1 MDSPSAERHTQRHQ
15 DRTAAVVA
23 LSARKKDA
31 KLERGACPR
40 CYLDAEPPADACV
53 CDLMT
58 PLPAPHAVTCFVH
71 ATELYKTSSTH
82 QLLLRG
88 LQHSE
93 LCVWHSDAYPTAA
106 VVWEHVLQ
114 QCVVSGR
121 TPAVLYPSPTAI
133 PATEFLAR
141 LSPERRRRGV
151 HVVVLDGTWHNVSA
165 MNTEL
170 PVSAPRIVVSPPP
183 TYTLFGPLRA
193 PPTPGRV
200 STLEA
205 VACLFD
211 ELRTSL
217 RPTPEVF
224 GAGDDAGAGVGAGA
238 GGGDGSGG
246 RGTSGRRRNAVRVLL
261 KTTCRREVPANDA
274 ADALPAP
281 PATAGDSGVVAPTTS
296 SSAVEAA
303 TTTPLSGVASGVA
316 GGASS
321 AVLAAA
327 RVFHGKPISVA
338 EASLRAKFMSECKA
352 VDGGGGSSSPAAL
365 ARAEGRRK
373 ARLAAANGGTPSSV
387 GTAADDE
394 GAAAAGAGSE
404 TPLPARA
411 ATASADVVPDAI
423 AAPARAVLGSIST
436 SSVTTGVS
444 AQKPSSAVV
453 TMVKETTCVEL
464 EVRAPAP
471 EGPDYW
477 ATALRR
483 YLMVHVD
490 ATLRQYTKLRPDV
503 KGVGYRTWMLT
514 RRVPMLAVEDSV
526 AGAPAASPLDT
537 AAAGAAAR
545 DATPASSAH
554 IDALSASGDEHSDAA
569 AAARDTSSGASLPAA
584 GAAETSAAQARTF
597 TTEPLAGPLLSR
609 LPCFLLTAIAEFAY
623 GYDAVIADGYAPAFA
638 QHCRQWGRLVTDTGD
653 APDVAGDPAAAEDAE
668 RKAGT
673 PVPSSFRAAASGTT
687 LEAAIAAASAP
698 ASQRVPT
705 KTKARGAKLGSGP
718 RPTGTGSAAAKCAS
732 PTSGEASARADAAA
746 DVSCSGSDAGSAVGS
761 ASGTVIDTPTTDR
774 SVAAAARRERK
785 RKPLPPA
792 SAFTSTPLA
801 RTCVAL
807 YVLAAGYFM
816 GSWHPLAS

>member
-1 MDSPSAERHTQRHQ
+1 MSPPSVDSPSAERHTQRHQ

-114 QCVVSGR
+114 QCAASGR

-170 PVSAPRIVVSPPP
+170 PASAPRIVVSPPP

-211 ELRTSL
+211 ELRSSL
-217 RPTPEVF
+217 RPTPVDG
-224 GAGDDAGAGVGAGA
+224 GAGGSAGA
-238 GGGDGSGG
+238 GGGEAAGGCG
-246 RGTSGRRRNAVRVLL
+246 RGASGRRRNAVRVLL
-261 KTTCRREVPANDA
+261 KTTCRREVLASDA
-274 ADALPAP
+274 AGAMCAP
-281 PATAGDSGVVAPTTS
+281 PVAAGDSGVAAPTAP
-296 SSAVEAA
+296 SSAAA
-303 TTTPLSGVASGVA
+303 EPTDMPLSGVSTG
-316 GGASS
+316 
-321 AVLAAA
+321 VLAAA

-338 EASLRAKFMSECKA
+338 EASLRAKFMSECKV
-352 VDGGGGSSSPAAL
+352 VDGSGAASSPAAL
-365 ARAEGRRK
+365 ARAEGRIK
-373 ARLAAANGGTPSSV
+373 ARLAAAGCGTPSSV
-387 GTAADDE
+387 ESAPGDEDAKAAS
-394 GAAAAGAGSE
+394 AGSE
-404 TPLPARA
+404 TPSPARA
-411 ATASADVVPDAI
+411 ATISSEALPDAV
-423 AAPARAVLGSIST
+423 AATAGVVTGSSSASSAVT
-436 SSVTTGVS
+436 VA
-444 AQKPSSAVV
+444 AQKPSSAAV
-453 TMVKETTCVEL
+453 TMVKETSCVEL

-514 RRVPMLAVEDSV
+514 RRVPTLTVESSV
-526 AGAPAASPLDT
+526 AGATAASPFDTPAAAGIAAPACSAPVDDAHLDAT
-537 AAAGAAAR
+537 AAAQE
-545 DATPASSAH
+545 S
-554 IDALSASGDEHSDAA
+554 
-569 AAARDTSSGASLPAA
+569 SSGVPSPAL
-584 GAAETSAAQARTF
+584 GAAEASAAWERRF
-597 TTEPLAGPLLSR
+597 TAEPLAGPLLSR

-653 APDVAGDPAAAEDAE
+653 APDVAGDPSSGAEDAVV
-668 RKAGT
+668 KAGR
-673 PVPSSFRAAASGTT
+673 VAPSAFRDAASGTT
-687 LEAAIAAASAP
+687 LAAAIAAASAP
-698 ASQRVPT
+698 ASQRVAT
-705 KTKARGAKLGSGP
+705 KTKARGARLGHP
-718 RPTGTGSAAAKCAS
+718 ITEGTGSAAARRAAH
-732 PTSGEASARADAAA
+732 TSSEACTRGDAAT
-746 DVSCSGSDAGSAVGS
+746 DVSSSGSDAGCAVGS
-761 ASGTVIDTPTTDR
+761 ASRAAIDTPTADR
-774 SVAAAARRERK
+774 AVALAANRAVASAARRERK